1 MKHLGIIYP
10 LTLLLFVLL
19 SCQNKDDV
27 MELERLKKQEST
39 EQANFK
45 MIDRLFKSFNER
57 NIDVFKEVT
66 DPNWHYY
73 HPLNN
78 PIAVSREDM
87 IKQLEGAYASYTKLS
102 FEVNEIIASGNRVV
116 VSYSIWHISSTGN
129 EFKATSIVLYK
140 IENGKVVEVRDVV
153 QKSN

>member
-1 MKHLGIIYP
+1 MKHLGIFYQ
-10 LTLLLFVLL
+10 LTLVLFVLL
-19 SCQNKDDV
+19 SCQKKEDV
-27 MELERLKKQEST
+27 IELQRLKKQELT

-66 DPNWHYY
+66 DPKWQYF
-73 HPLNN
+73 HPSIN
-78 PIAVSREDM
+78 PNAVSREDM

-129 EFKATSIVLYK
+129 EFKAASIVLYK